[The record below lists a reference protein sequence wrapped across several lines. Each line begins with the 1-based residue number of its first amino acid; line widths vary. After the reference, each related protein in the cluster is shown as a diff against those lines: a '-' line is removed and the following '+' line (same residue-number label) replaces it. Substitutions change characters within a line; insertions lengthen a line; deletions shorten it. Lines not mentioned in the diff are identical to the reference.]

1 MAFVLA
7 MSQGGGDHD
16 GKLESYSVPATHA
29 TLLAP
34 GDVVVVTG
42 ESDTKGR
49 AEADAAAAGAAIT
62 GVIAGISPQLK
73 TENLVETGLP
83 ASTEGNIMVHVAPE
97 LNFIAD
103 VVNGPLTDADVQLNA
118 DIIATAATKSGGL
131 TVSNMAIDASTKA
144 TTSTLQFRI
153 VGLVPDGVDGVPTG
167 LKARVRLNNTT
178 IRSGA
183 AGV

>member
-42 ESDTKGR
+42 ESNTKGR

-73 TENLVETGLP
+73 NRKP
-83 ASTEGNIMVHVAPE
+83 CRDWI
-97 LNFIAD
+97 
-103 VVNGPLTDADVQLNA
+103 
-118 DIIATAATKSGGL
+118 
-131 TVSNMAIDASTKA
+131 
-144 TTSTLQFRI
+144 TSIYRGQYYGSRC
-153 VGLVPDGVDGVPTG
+153 PR
-167 LKARVRLNNTT
+167 A
-178 IRSGA
+178 
-183 AGV
+183 

>member
-7 MSQGGGDHD
+7 MSQSSADHN
-16 GKLESYSVPATHA
+16 GKLESYSVAATHA

-34 GDVVVVTG
+34 GDVVAVTG
-42 ESDTKGR
+42 TSNTRGR
-49 AEADAAAAGAAIT
+49 AEADAAAAGAAVT
-62 GVIAGISPQLK
+62 GVIAGISPQLA
-73 TENLVETGLP
+73 TENLTETGLP
-83 ASTEGNIMVHVAPE
+83 ASTEGNIMVHVDPN

-103 VVNGPLTDADVQLNA
+103 VVNGPLTGVDVELNA
-118 DIIATAATKSGGL
+118 DIVATAATKSGGL
-131 TVSNMAIDASTKA
+131 TISNMAIDASTKA

-153 VGLVPDGVDGVPTG
+153 VELVPDGVDGVPTG

>member
-7 MSQGGGDHD
+7 MSQSSADHD
-16 GKLESYSVPATHA
+16 GKLESYSVAATHA

-42 ESDTKGR
+42 ESDAKGR
-49 AEADAAAAGAAIT
+49 AEADAAAPGAAIT

-83 ASTEGNIMVHVAPE
+83 ASTEGNLMVHIDPN

-103 VVNGPLTDADVQLNA
+103 VTGGALVAADVGLNV
-118 DIIATAATKSGGL
+118 DIDATAATKSGGL
-131 TVSNMAIDASTKA
+131 TISNMAVDSATKA

-153 VGLVPDGVDGVPTG
+153 VGLEPDGVDGNPTG